1 MLGAAPAVSDERE
14 GRVVILAAG
23 VPTGLMGDSLQPTQD
38 LMGGSSASWRSP
50 GRPPSTGISAD

>member
-1 MLGAAPAVSDERE
+1 MLDAAPAVSDERE

-38 LMGGSSASWRSP
+38 LMGGSSASSRSP
-50 GRPPSTGISAD
+50 GRPPSTGISVD